1 MTKPL
6 GKSAGCPPRVS
17 ATEQT
22 ISEPIGHTALIRD
35 FASHP
40 PGAGATSPAILQAG
54 DVVFVGC
61 PNFPV
66 VDEARRLHLVFPHPI
81 GDFHRVM
88 PHRRWTAAESGEHD
102 RRRLEGWCRGSRR
115 ALFLRDRSDVSP
127 GLDRGRFAVPVKT
140 NDDPAFGWALKSTA
154 AEYECGEATIW
165 RVVGKTRAA

>member
-1 MTKPL
+1 
-6 GKSAGCPPRVS
+6 VS

-35 FASHP
+35 FASP
-40 PGAGATSPAILQAG
+40 LPGLGATSPAILQAG

-61 PNFPV
+61 PI
-66 VDEARRLHLVFPHPI
+66 FPHPI
-81 GDFHRVM
+81 GVFHPVM

-102 RRRLEGWCRGSRR
+102 HRPLEGWCHGSRR

-127 GLDRGRFAVPVKT
+127 GLDRGGFAVPVKT

-154 AEYECGEATIW
+154 AEYECGEATIR
-165 RVVGKTRAA
+165 RVVGNTRAA